1 LNEIK
6 SDRGLG
12 DSVFG
17 EPGIRTR
24 ETGPEK
30 SEGKSEL

>member
-6 SDRGLG
+6 SDRGLR
-12 DSVFG
+12 DSVLG
-17 EPGIRTR
+17 ESGECPG